1 MLALIRRDLL
11 LYFRNYSGVIFSLMG
26 AMISFVLYLVFLKNS
41 IQANWKAVPGSGIL
55 LDQWL
60 IGGTLA
66 ITGITTTLAGL
77 TQIVADRE
85 SQVRQDL
92 LQTDIG
98 NTKLTVSYL
107 AGASLIGLLMQ
118 AIMFVIMFGYFHVE
132 DGLNVTGEQVGLL
145 TTIMLLNAALSTAIN
160 AIVINFVKHMS
171 SLSSL
176 SAVVGTGAGFL
187 VGGLIPIGTLPDFAQ
202 KLIKMTPGSYIASLN
217 RQVLM
222 NDKLADT
229 FDGHLSMQHHFEK
242 LLGVRIDWD
251 GLLTRQET
259 LNIVVVA
266 LVVATVLA
274 IVPQLISGR
283 QRRKLMA

>member
-11 LYFRNYSGVIFSLMG
+11 LYFRNPSGVIFSLMG

-41 IQANWKAVPGSGIL
+41 IQADWKSLPGSNLL

-77 TQIVADRE
+77 TQVVADRE

-98 NTKLTVSYL
+98 NVKLTISYL

-118 AIMFVIMFGYFHVE
+118 VIMFAIMIGYFHVQ
-132 DGLNVTGEQVGLL
+132 DGLTVTGAQVGLL
-145 TTIMLLNAALSTAIN
+145 MALMLLNAALSTAIN

-176 SAVVGTGAGFL
+176 STVVGTGAGFL

-202 KLIKMTPGSYIASLN
+202 KLIKITPGGYIASLN

-229 FDGHLSMQHHFEK
+229 FNGHLAMQHHFEK

-259 LNIVVVA
+259 LNIVIVA
-266 LVVATVLA
+266 LVVATLLA
-274 IVPQLISGR
+274 VAPQLIAGR
-283 QRRKLMA
+283 QRRKLTA

>member
-1 MLALIRRDLL
+1 MLALIRRELL

-26 AMISFVLYLVFLKNS
+26 ALISFVLYLVFLKNS
-41 IQANWKAVPGSGIL
+41 IQTNWKAVPGSGIL

-77 TQIVADRE
+77 TQVVADRD

-98 NTKLTVSYL
+98 NIKLTVSYL
-107 AGASLIGLLMQ
+107 ASASLIGLLMQ
-118 AIMFVIMFGYFHVE
+118 VIMFAIMFGYFHVQ
-132 DGLNVTGEQVGLL
+132 DGLNVTWKQVGLL
-145 TTIMLLNAALSTAIN
+145 MVLMLLNAALSTAIN

-202 KLIKMTPGSYIASLN
+202 KLIKITPGSYIASLN

-222 NDKLADT
+222 NDKLAKT
-229 FDGHLSMQHHFEK
+229 FDGHLAMQHHFEK
-242 LLGVRIDWD
+242 LLGVRIDWQ
-251 GLLTRQET
+251 GLLTCQAT
-259 LNIVVVA
+259 LNIVVVT
-266 LVVATVLA
+266 LVIATTLA